1 MQMKQ
6 LKTDEDYDMFVAC
19 VADYIYSYS
28 TGHIGYI
35 LNEAINYALYESQ
48 ISLGEDDSDIRNEAC
63 QILRRFLLEDKGILS
78 QKT

>member
-1 MQMKQ
+1 MKQ
-6 LKTDEDYDMFVAC
+6 RELRTDEDYDIFVAC

-35 LNEAINYALYESQ
+35 LNEAINYAIYESQ